1 MITCGLWFGCNK
13 PFMAAFTL
21 PLHKSLQVLE
31 RGITVNIDGGD
42 TICKTFLL
50 CLSADLP
57 ARSSVLNMVQFNGA
71 YSCVKCLQ
79 RGENFRTQNGG
90 NIHIFPYQ
98 ELDPKRPERT
108 KEDVDAHAAHS

>member
-1 MITCGLWFGCNK
+1 
-13 PFMAAFTL
+13 
-21 PLHKSLQVLE
+21 
-31 RGITVNIDGGD
+31 
-42 TICKTFLL
+42 
-50 CLSADLP
+50 
-57 ARSSVLNMVQFNGA
+57 MVQFNGA

-79 RGENFRTQNGG
+79 RGENFCTQNGG